1 MAILCMRP
9 VNKRA
14 MCQGGLNQLI
24 FSLMCYSV
32 VHLLHFGFYKKQRLL
47 SRKKET
53 TIQSKAKFD
62 IINLKQ
68 IRDQVTLA
76 TTIILV

>member
-1 MAILCMRP
+1 
-9 VNKRA
+9 
-14 MCQGGLNQLI
+14 
-24 FSLMCYSV
+24 
-32 VHLLHFGFYKKQRLL
+32 LL